1 MNVIVDPYW
10 SKPTRCYN
18 SFLFFFFVLYILIF
32 AQAHLHINMYSLTIH
47 LFIKEKSLIK
57 YNFLV

>member
-18 SFLFFFFVLYILIF
+18 SFLFFFVFLVIYILMF

-47 LFIKEKSLIK
+47 LFIKKII
-57 YNFLV
+57 N

>member
-18 SFLFFFFVLYILIF
+18 SFFFLFLYFFL
-32 AQAHLHINMYSLTIH
+32 AQAHPHINMYSLTIH
-47 LFIKEKSLIK
+47 LLRKSLIK
-57 YNFLV
+57 YNILV

>member
-18 SFLFFFFVLYILIF
+18 SFLFFFCISCYIYIFMF

-47 LFIKEKSLIK
+47 LFIKKII
-57 YNFLV
+57 N